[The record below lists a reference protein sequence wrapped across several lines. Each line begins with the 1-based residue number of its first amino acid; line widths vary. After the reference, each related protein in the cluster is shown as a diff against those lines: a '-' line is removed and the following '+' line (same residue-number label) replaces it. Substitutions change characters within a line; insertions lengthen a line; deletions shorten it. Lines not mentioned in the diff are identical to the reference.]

1 MHTLR
6 PSTQR
11 HAQRHAQVGA
21 WLLVLAILLSA
32 AWGQAHRVL
41 HAGGFAPQAVAT
53 SAEPSSKTAV
63 AGLVD
68 EDGSSLCKLL
78 DQLALAAGAASA
90 PTTAVP
96 SLAATPQAGV
106 PALPHWLVATRRFD
120 ARGPPAV
127 A

>member
-41 HAGGFAPQAVAT
+41 HSGGLAPLAIAAKANADQQAAVAVL
-53 SAEPSSKTAV
+53 A
-63 AGLVD
+63 D
-68 EDGSSLCKLL
+68 EEGSSLCKLL
-78 DQLALAAGAASA
+78 DQLSLGSGLAAAPVLACGHVQPLALAQ
-90 PTTAVP
+90 
-96 SLAATPQAGV
+96 TPQT
-106 PALPHWLVATRRFD
+106 ALLLAHASVFE
-120 ARGPPAV
+120 ARGPPHLA
-127 A
+127 